1 MPATIASMRAELS
14 GGKVRRGRPKASE
27 SDAILTV
34 ILQAALMLF
43 RKQGL
48 AATSIEQIATAASA
62 SKTTI
67 YRHFGSKEALAE
79 AAVELDGQNVL
90 EAIRAFDGGDPDPM
104 VRLRDLTFAIADFT
118 ALPTSAELYR
128 FSISAVPSVPAI
140 GRAFAQTGD
149 AIRAM
154 MFRHLVAA
162 QVAGT
167 LRKDEPEQ
175 MTRQLYDA
183 VVSPIWSDALLA
195 MDYISDPALRRAIMV
210 RNWDAFLRGGQA

>member
-1 MPATIASMRAELS
+1 MPVTIASMRAELS
-14 GGKVRRGRPKASE
+14 GGKVRRGRPKAAE

-48 AATSIEQIATAASA
+48 AATSVEQIATAASA

-79 AAVELDGQNVL
+79 AAVELDGQNVIV
-90 EAIRAFDGGDPDPM
+90 AVRAFDSGDPDPM
-104 VRLRDLTFAIADFT
+104 VRLRDLTFAIADFA

-140 GRAFAQTGD
+140 GRAFAETGN
-149 AIRAM
+149 ALRVM
-154 MFRHLVAA
+154 MLPHVVAA
-162 QVAGT
+162 QAAGA
-167 LRKDEPEQ
+167 LREGEPEQ
-175 MTRQLYDA
+175 LVRQLYDA
-183 VVSPIWSDALLA
+183 IVSPIWSDALLT
-195 MDYISDPALRRAIMV
+195 MDYVSDPAARREIMQ
-210 RNWDAFLRGGQA
+210 RNWDAFLRGGCG